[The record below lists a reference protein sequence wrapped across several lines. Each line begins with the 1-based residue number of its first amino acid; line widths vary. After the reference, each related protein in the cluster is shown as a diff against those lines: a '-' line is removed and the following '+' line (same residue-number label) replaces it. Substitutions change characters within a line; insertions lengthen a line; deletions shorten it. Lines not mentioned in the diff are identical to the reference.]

1 MGITCV
7 SAAHE
12 VGLYSQKKI
21 KMYSTKLMIVLGLLA
36 VLACMINADPE
47 PGYGYRR
54 HGYSRYHG
62 YPATRHHYG
71 KYRNYGKY
79 RYPYGYYKKHH
90 LVHPVPH
97 PEPVPAPAPEPVPVP
112 APEPVPVPAPE
123 PVPVPVSVPAITHT
137 FEEQVGT
144 IVRELPAT
152 QQFVIAEP
160 EPAAVVE
167 PDFVDPRIAV
177 PQPAVVQQ
185 VVSQETV
192 PIGNVVVSEQTQIV
206 DPALLTQPQAVF
218 NAVGP
223 EVSEVQFVVPPSLAA
238 FPAVPNLPVA

>member
-62 YPATRHHYG
+62 YPSTRHH
-71 KYRNYGKY
+71 YGKY

-90 LVHPVPH
+90 LVNHVPH
-97 PEPVPAPAPEPVPVP
+97 PKPVPVP
-112 APEPVPVPAPE
+112 APE
-123 PVPVPVSVPAITHT
+123 PVPVSVPAITHT

-144 IVRELPAT
+144 IIRELPAT

-167 PDFVDPRIAV
+167 PDFV
-177 PQPAVVQQ
+177 
-185 VVSQETV
+185 
-192 PIGNVVVSEQTQIV
+192 
-206 DPALLTQPQAVF
+206 
-218 NAVGP
+218 
-223 EVSEVQFVVPPSLAA
+223 
-238 FPAVPNLPVA
+238 

>member
-1 MGITCV
+1 
-7 SAAHE
+7 
-12 VGLYSQKKI
+12 
-21 KMYSTKLMIVLGLLA
+21 
-36 VLACMINADPE
+36 MINADPE

-62 YPATRHHYG
+62 YPSTRHHYG

-90 LVHPVPH
+90 LVNHVPH
-97 PEPVPAPAPEPVPVP
+97 PKPVPVPAPEPVPVP
-112 APEPVPVPAPE
+112 ALEPVPVPAPE
-123 PVPVPVSVPAITHT
+123 PVPVPVPAITPT

-144 IVRELPAT
+144 IIRELPA
-152 QQFVIAEP
+152 QQFVFSEP
-160 EPAAVVE
+160 QPTAVFE

-177 PQPAVVQQ
+177 PQQEVVQQ

-192 PIGNVVVSEQTQIV
+192 PIGNVVVGEQTQIV
-206 DPALLTQPQAVF
+206 DPALLTQPPAVF

-223 EVSEVQFVVPPSLAA
+223 EVSEVQFAVPAALPA

>member
-1 MGITCV
+1 MG
-7 SAAHE
+7 HE
-12 VGLYSQKKI
+12 VGLILPKKF

-62 YPATRHHYG
+62 YPSTRHHYG

-90 LVHPVPH
+90 LVNPVPH
-97 PEPVPAPAPEPVPVP
+97 PEPVPVTAPE
-112 APEPVPVPAPE
+112 
-123 PVPVPVSVPAITHT
+123 PVPVSVPAITHT

-144 IVRELPAT
+144 IIRELPA
-152 QQFVIAEP
+152 QEFVFAEP
-160 EPAAVVE
+160 Q
-167 PDFVDPRIAV
+167 PDIVDPRIAV

-192 PIGNVVVSEQTQIV
+192 PIGNVVVGEQTQIV
-206 DPALLTQPQAVF
+206 DPALLAQPQAVF

-223 EVSEVQFVVPPSLAA
+223 EVSEVQFVVPAALPA

>member
-1 MGITCV
+1 
-7 SAAHE
+7 
-12 VGLYSQKKI
+12 
-21 KMYSTKLMIVLGLLA
+21 
-36 VLACMINADPE
+36 MINADPE

-62 YPATRHHYG
+62 YPSTRHHYG

-90 LVHPVPH
+90 LVNHVPH
-97 PEPVPAPAPEPVPVP
+97 PKPVPVP

-123 PVPVPVSVPAITHT
+123 PVPVSVPAITHT

-144 IVRELPAT
+144 IIRELPA
-152 QQFVIAEP
+152 QQFVFSEP
-160 EPAAVVE
+160 QPTAVFE

-177 PQPAVVQQ
+177 PQQEVVQQ

-192 PIGNVVVSEQTQIV
+192 PIGNVVVGEQTQIV

-223 EVSEVQFVVPPSLAA
+223 EVSEVQFVVPAALPA

>member
-1 MGITCV
+1 MAYKEGQFNVVELC
-7 SAAHE
+7 
-12 VGLYSQKKI
+12 LQ
-21 KMYSTKLMIVLGLLA
+21 IVLGLAL
-36 VLACMINADPE
+36 LACMINADPE

-123 PVPVPVSVPAITHT
+123 PVPVSVPAITHT

-144 IVRELPAT
+144 IIRELPA
-152 QQFVIAEP
+152 QQFVFSEP
-160 EPAAVVE
+160 QPTAVFE

-177 PQPAVVQQ
+177 PQQEVVQQ

-192 PIGNVVVSEQTQIV
+192 PIGNVVVGEQTQIV
-206 DPALLTQPQAVF
+206 DPALLAQPQAVF

-223 EVSEVQFVVPPSLAA
+223 EVSEVQFVVPAALPA

>member
-12 VGLYSQKKI
+12 VGLILPKKF

-62 YPATRHHYG
+62 YPSTRHHYG

-112 APEPVPVPAPE
+112 APEPVPV
-123 PVPVPVSVPAITHT
+123 SVPAITHT

-144 IVRELPAT
+144 IIRELPA
-152 QQFVIAEP
+152 QEFVFAEP
-160 EPAAVVE
+160 Q
-167 PDFVDPRIAV
+167 PDIVDPRIAV

-192 PIGNVVVSEQTQIV
+192 PIGNVVVGEQTQIV
-206 DPALLTQPQAVF
+206 DPALLAQPQAVF

-223 EVSEVQFVVPPSLAA
+223 EVSEVQFVVPAALPA

>member
-62 YPATRHHYG
+62 YPSTRHHYG

-90 LVHPVPH
+90 LVNHVPH
-97 PEPVPAPAPEPVPVP
+97 LKPVPVP
-112 APEPVPVPAPE
+112 APE
-123 PVPVPVSVPAITHT
+123 PVPVSVPAITHT

-144 IVRELPAT
+144 IIRELPAT